1 VASER
6 VDRGVVGGESVGG
19 GGALGCAEEAIRA
32 SDLLAGLRPGCFAE
46 AMIVTPAHCA
56 FSQLRIRWQSAHG
69 AFMERG
75 MAPMD
80 RHPRPLW
87 RALPGAISRSAHLPR
102 ADTVS
107 VV

>member
-56 FSQLRIRWQSAHG
+56 RSVNCAYVGRASV
-69 AFMERG
+69 ERG
-75 MAPMD
+75 LAPMD
-80 RHPRPLW
+80 RLLWPLW
-87 RALPGAISRSAHLPR
+87 RALPRAIGRSA
-102 ADTVS
+102 
-107 VV
+107 